1 MNFLRRPT
9 TLLPSDAMRFQAM
22 ADNAPV
28 GSVGASGGLLAPKP
42 TKKSNALSGLLAAGS
57 MVPGV
62 GDAVGLLGDAAM
74 YASDPSS
81 RTWPN
86 ALMTGLGALPF
97 VPSAQQLAELAGPLS
112 AMVVYHGSPHKFDA
126 FDMSKIGTG
135 EGAQAYGHGLY
146 LAENPEVAKEYMK
159 VSPSVIPPTRR
170 AFMGKELDAGTW
182 EYKAASLV
190 DEMGLARARQLV
202 SGWLKGARPG
212 EDVAGYQ
219 KTLETLNA
227 ASSRKDFAKLK
238 NQSNLYT
245 VDLPDEAIAK
255 MLDWD
260 KPLSE
265 QAPEVRNTLRS
276 LVDDVASSPNAARAS
291 RDISRAF
298 NPYSRADLLE
308 EISKRYGWKIDGNNL
323 VKPDGT
329 VIPESAI
336 EAQLKMRQ
344 RGKVYDSA
352 GDLYRDL
359 AQAQGSDAAISA
371 ALRNNGIPGIRYL
384 DGGSRATNV
393 SDAKLLS
400 LLEKHKG
407 DKTAAIDEFM
417 RGVYDTPKAKEAMRN
432 SLMANFRPPTS
443 NFVVFDDKLPKI
455 LKRE

>member
-1 MNFLRRPT
+1 
-9 TLLPSDAMRFQAM
+9 
-22 ADNAPV
+22 
-28 GSVGASGGLLAPKP
+28 
-42 TKKSNALSGLLAAGS
+42 
-57 MVPGV
+57 
-62 GDAVGLLGDAAM
+62 
-74 YASDPSS
+74 
-81 RTWPN
+81 
-86 ALMTGLGALPF
+86 
-97 VPSAQQLAELAGPLS
+97 
-112 AMVVYHGSPHKFDA
+112 
-126 FDMSKIGTG
+126 
-135 EGAQAYGHGLY
+135 
-146 LAENPEVAKEYMK
+146 
-159 VSPSVIPPTRR
+159 
-170 AFMGKELDAGTW
+170 MGKELDAGTW
-182 EYKAASLV
+182 DYKAASLV

-202 SGWLKGARPG
+202 SGWLKSARPG

-336 EAQLKMRQ
+336 EAQLKMHQ

-384 DGGSRATNV
+384 DGGSR
-393 SDAKLLS
+393 SGG
-400 LLEKHKG
+400 KG
-407 DKTAAIDEFM
+407 
-417 RGVYDTPKAKEAMRN
+417 
-432 SLMANFRPPTS
+432 TS

>member
-28 GSVGASGGLLAPKP
+28 GSVGASGGLLAPRP
-42 TKKSNALSGLLAAGS
+42 TKKSNALTGLLAAGGAI
-57 MVPGV
+57 PGV

-146 LAENPEVAKEYMK
+146 FAENPEVATDY
-159 VSPSVIPPTRR
+159 R
-170 AFMGKELDAGTW
+170 
-182 EYKAASLV
+182 
-190 DEMGLARARQLV
+190 
-202 SGWLKGARPG
+202 
-212 EDVAGYQ
+212 
-219 KTLETLNA
+219 KTLSANRPDAAQTAYAAGEELAPLADNWKAQDPKSFAAWALQDVPSGLSNDQKAGWAISQARKRFPDAPLEFEDAIDDAARSALANA
-227 ASSRKDFAKLK
+227 VEVRKG
-238 NQSNLYT
+238 SLYT

-384 DGGSRATNV
+384 DGGSR
-393 SDAKLLS
+393 SGG
-400 LLEKHKG
+400 KG
-407 DKTAAIDEFM
+407 
-417 RGVYDTPKAKEAMRN
+417 
-432 SLMANFRPPTS
+432 TS